1 MALEVG
7 SNGLQRDAEQF
18 SCTDVPTGR
27 PYRKVRSHSSDLAS
41 RAMNL
46 SNPMLIVGLTG
57 SLATGKSTVAD
68 MLREL
73 GAKVLDADKMAH
85 HLMRPG
91 APCFKPIV
99 RSFGRGILVGGTI
112 DRKKLASVVF
122 KHGSALQKLEEI
134 IHPSVI
140 KKIKAEL
147 MRFKK
152 AGRAKMVVIDAPLL
166 MEAGLHRVADVIVV
180 VKATQSQQIE
190 RAAQSMHINRSE
202 AVRRIRAQ
210 MPLKEKVRL
219 SDVVITNTADLDQ
232 TRKGVQTVWFK
243 LLKNTNIHKK

>member
-7 SNGLQRDAEQF
+7 SNGLQREAEQF
-18 SCTDVPTGR
+18 SCTDVPAGR

-91 APCFKPIV
+91 APCFKSIV
-99 RSFGRGILVGGTI
+99 RSFGRGILGRGTI
-112 DRKKLASVVF
+112 DRKKLASIVF
-122 KHGSALQKLEEI
+122 NNGAALQKLEEI
-134 IHPSVI
+134 IHPRVI

-147 MRFKK
+147 IRLEK
-152 AGRAKMVVIDAPLL
+152 AGRTQVVVIDAPLL

-190 RAAQSMHINRSE
+190 RAAKHLRITTSE

-219 SDVVITNTADLDQ
+219 SDFVITNTTDLNQ
-232 TRKGVQTVWFK
+232 TRQRVQMVWFK
-243 LLKNTNIHKK
+243 LLKKTIRK